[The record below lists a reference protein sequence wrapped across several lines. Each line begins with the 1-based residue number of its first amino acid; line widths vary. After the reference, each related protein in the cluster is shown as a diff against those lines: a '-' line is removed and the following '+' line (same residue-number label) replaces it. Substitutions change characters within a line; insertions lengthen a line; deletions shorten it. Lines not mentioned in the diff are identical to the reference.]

1 MNSQLAAT
9 ATSLHINSTAQ
20 PILIFEEAYSL
31 EPYRG
36 NIAKICCILSTL
48 RLQSYFGH
56 QQTVSQ
62 RDRLLFSIAK
72 PPSQAAAAAAAMAH
86 NSTETLQ
93 PGNHAPFTRDAA
105 AGFVLGALGGIIGF
119 SFSYLVVCFGLNAL
133 RSRRLRQRE
142 QRELLELIEM
152 MGRSDSGYE
161 TSA

>member
-20 PILIFEEAYSL
+20 P
-31 EPYRG
+31 
-36 NIAKICCILSTL
+36 
-48 RLQSYFGH
+48 QSYFGH